1 MSNTPS
7 DAELA
12 AFADAFDWDGW
23 IAPALA
29 KRAFAS
35 AVLAKWG
42 APQPVVREPLTDE
55 KAKAVLWAEHL
66 RWMEAAGLDTEGMQP
81 TGQWLDHWLGYV
93 RTIEAAHGITAQGG
107 AGGGNGL

>member
-1 MSNTPS
+1 MSKTPS

-29 KRAFAS
+29 KRAFAR

-42 APQPVVREPLTDE
+42 APQPVAREPLSNEQIESIFIDHGWHWSGR
-55 KAKAVLWAEHL
+55 ADAYIPAV
-66 RWMEAAGLDTEGMQP
+66 RD
-81 TGQWLDHWLGYV
+81 
-93 RTIEAAHGITAQGG
+93 IEAAHGITQKGG
-107 AGGGNGL
+107 KDAE